1 MTEEFIQFI
10 WKYGLFDRTGL
21 FSDSGD
27 EIQVIS
33 LGEHNGDSGPD
44 FLNARLKI
52 GSTIWAG
59 NVEIHLR
66 SSDWFLHGHDEDKAY
81 DSVILHVVYQHNQS
95 VIRTNGEI
103 IPTLVLPCNEK
114 LFGSYRQ
121 LISRKGM
128 IPCQE
133 RIKRVEPLLI
143 DCWLSSLVIDRLR
156 NKTEH
161 IEEYLKLNRG
171 NWEEAFYISLA
182 RSFGFGL
189 NSSPFE
195 MLARSVPLGILNR
208 HRNNPLQ
215 VESILFGQAGFLS
228 EGRIFPQYYGELRSE
243 YVYFQKKY
251 KLKSIESHMWKFL
264 RLRPVNF
271 PTVRIALFAKLI
283 QQSEGLFSHVLS
295 CKNLQELKRFFT
307 LQASAFWDTHYTF
320 EQTSAPRVKTLGE
333 DAFNSVVINTVVPFL
348 FIYGSMNG
356 GEATRNKAVELL
368 NSIPA
373 ESNRI
378 TRKWELAGI
387 HPSSAFYSQALI
399 QLYTGYCNH
408 RHCLSCSIGTNL
420 ITAGIS

>member
-52 GSTIWAG
+52 GSTTWAG

-66 SSDWFLHGHDEDKAY
+66 SSDWIVHGHHRDKAY

-95 VIRTNGEI
+95 VTRSNGETI
-103 IPTLVLPCNEK
+103 STLVLPCNEK
-114 LFGSYRQ
+114 LYGSYQQ
-121 LISRKGM
+121 LINLKGT
-128 IPCQE
+128 IPCQDKI
-133 RIKRVEPLLI
+133 RRVEPLLL
-143 DCWLSSLVIDRLR
+143 DCWLSSLVVERLRKKTGQISEYLLR
-156 NKTEH
+156 NK
-161 IEEYLKLNRG
+161 G

-189 NSSPFE
+189 NAAPFE
-195 MLARSVPLGILNR
+195 LMARSVSLAVLNR

-215 VESILFGQAGFLS
+215 VEALLMGQAGFLN
-228 EGRIFPQYYGELRSE
+228 EGRIFPEYYAFLRSE
-243 YVYFQKKY
+243 YIYLKNKY
-251 KLKSIESHMWKFL
+251 RLKPIENHLWKFL

-271 PTVRIALFAKLI
+271 PTLRLAQFACLVV
-283 QQSEGLFSHVLS
+283 QSEGLFSRVLA
-295 CKNLQELKRFFT
+295 CHDLQELKRFFT
-307 LQASAFWDTHYTF
+307 LQASEFWNSHYTF
-320 EQTSAPRVKTLGE
+320 EKTSKPSVKMLGE
-333 DAFNSVVINTVVPFL
+333 EAFNSLVINTVVPFL

-356 GEATRNKAVELL
+356 QEETKNRALELL

-378 TRKWELAGI
+378 TRKWDLAGI
-387 HPSSAFYSQALI
+387 RASSAFYSQALL
-399 QLYTGYCNH
+399 QLYGDYCSH
-408 RHCLSCSIGTNL
+408 KHCLSCSVGTNL
-420 ITAGIS
+420 ITNGI

>member
-52 GSTIWAG
+52 GSTTWAG

-66 SSDWFLHGHDEDKAY
+66 SSDWFLHGHHTDKAY

-95 VIRTNGEI
+95 VTRSNDEV
-103 IPTLVLPCNEK
+103 IPTLVLPCDEK
-114 LFGSYRQ
+114 LYGNYQ
-121 LISRKGM
+121 KLLTRKGM

-133 RIKRVEPLLI
+133 RIHRIEPLLL
-143 DCWLSSLVIDRLR
+143 DCWLSSLVVERLR
-156 NKTEH
+156 KKTEH
-161 IEEYLKLNRG
+161 IEEYLRHNKG
-171 NWEEAFYISLA
+171 NWEEAFYISMA

-189 NSSPFE
+189 NASPFE
-195 MLARSVPLGILNR
+195 LTARSVPLAILNR
-208 HRNNPLQ
+208 HRDNLLQ
-215 VESILFGQAGFLS
+215 VEALLMGQAGFLD
-228 EGRIFPQYYGELRSE
+228 EGRLFPEYYAVLRSE
-243 YVYFQKKY
+243 YIYLQKKY
-251 KLKSIESHMWKFL
+251 RLKPIEHHLWKFL

-271 PTVRIALFAKLI
+271 PTLRLAQFACLI
-283 QQSEGLFSHVLS
+283 QRSEGLFSRVLA
-295 CKNLQELKRFFT
+295 CGNLQELKRFFT
-307 LQASAFWDTHYTF
+307 LQASAFWNTHYTF
-320 EQTSAPRVKTLGE
+320 EKTSKAGVKTLGE
-333 DAFNSVVINTVVPFL
+333 DAFNSLAINTVVPFL

-356 GEATRNKAVELL
+356 QEETKNRALELL

-378 TRKWELAGI
+378 TRKWDLAGI
-387 HPSSAFYSQALI
+387 RVSSAFYSQALL
-399 QLYTGYCNH
+399 QLYNVYCNH
-408 RHCLSCSIGTNL
+408 RHCLSCSVGTNL
-420 ITAGIS
+420 ITAGIQ